1 VSEQF
6 DPSNAAAAPAGG
18 AMAATVLDRAG
29 RTELG
34 LLASVDTE
42 LSVVIG
48 RSRVP
53 IRELLSLDPGSVIE
67 LDRRPGDPCEV
78 LVNGT
83 LVARGEVVIVEGEFG
98 VRIVELVRPGTDAQA

>member
-1 VSEQF
+1 VSDQI
-6 DPSNAAAAPAGG
+6 DPAMPSPQSAG
-18 AMAATVLDRAG
+18 ASVLLANDRMG
-29 RTELG
+29 RAELG

-53 IRELLSLDPGSVIE
+53 IRELLTLDPGSVIE

-98 VRIVELVRPGTDAQA
+98 VRIVELVKPGADQQP

>member
-1 VSEQF
+1 M
-6 DPSNAAAAPAGG
+6 NA
-18 AMAATVLDRAG
+18 
-29 RTELG
+29 ELG

-48 RSRVP
+48 RSRLP
-53 IRELLSLDPGSVIE
+53 IRELLALDPGAVIE
-67 LDRRPGDPCEV
+67 LDRRPGDPVEV

-98 VRIVELVRPGTDAQA
+98 VRVVELVRPGTALPA